1 MNNCDLEK
9 LEQQKEFLDNLLHS
23 DGSTEQ
29 FIVLDLEC
37 GTGKSRFSEESMS
50 QEYSDGIIPDYTYLF
65 VRERNADAIAS
76 AERINQLAG
85 KTIAIAINTDTHT
98 KQEYNKIRKDLKDYR
113 VVVISH
119 EKYKSLSVD
128 TENRKYF
135 TENRDILV
143 IDEFLNITKGNELKI
158 NKKWI
163 EDFET
168 KLGNRTLRNAFA
180 DVISELEDY
189 LLKDRKLQTFF
200 NAKTSED
207 VISKKINKLKSLISK
222 NLDKEYL
229 SSIGYSKTSILQAI
243 DDIKQFY
250 IQTCIVEGNTMY
262 CTDRRFQY
270 WFLPHN
276 NIMLDASAKLNK
288 AYDISNKFKVLRQSK
303 VLDHSKWHF
312 KIFQTNSCKSAKDRA
327 INFYEKV
334 NNMANNLGLDNTLV
348 IGNKNDEANFNVT
361 YKNHLGNITGSNE
374 YKDLHNCIIAH
385 NPNTPFRTYVLEYI
399 YFSETKFTNR
409 NSWEGISAGK
419 GDSKVY
425 RFREEKFE
433 EYRQGKNANEIY
445 QAIKRINR
453 SMEHESKVA
462 IFNNDVDM
470 INTVMKMFKGA
481 DDIKFYDN
489 IVEFE
494 KTKQDKYN
502 EERAENRY
510 AMKFIA
516 LCQEIMK
523 FKHTDL
529 QATKKDRKGNDVVVN
544 NVYKKSALRE
554 FMGVNDK
561 SNFTNKVLNDVDV
574 IDFLKRHKVI
584 VNGQS
589 LDFKNSK

>member
-9 LEQQKEFLDNLLHS
+9 LEQQREYLNDVLHS
-23 DGSTEQ
+23 DGYDDQ
-29 FIVLDLEC
+29 FLVLDFEC
-37 GTGKSRFSEESMS
+37 GTGKTRFSECGMG
-50 QEYSDGIIPDYTYLF
+50 QEYSDGIIKDYTYLF

-98 KQEYNKIRKDLKDYR
+98 KQEYNKIRKDLKDYK

-128 TENRKYF
+128 TENIKYF
-135 TENRDILV
+135 SENRDILV

-163 EDFET
+163 DDFET
-168 KLGNRTLRNAFA
+168 KLGSRALRSAFA
-180 DVISELEDY
+180 DVVSEIEDY
-189 LLKDRKLQTFF
+189 LLKERKLQTFF
-200 NAKTSED
+200 NAKTPENI
-207 VISKKINKLKSLISK
+207 ISKKISKLKSLVTK
-222 NLDKEYL
+222 NLNKEYL
-229 SSIGYSKTSILQAI
+229 DSIGYSKTSILETI
-243 DDIKQFY
+243 DNIKQFY
-250 IQTCIVEGNTMY
+250 IQTCVVEGNTMY

-288 AYDISNKFKVLRQSK
+288 AYDISDKFKVNRQSK
-303 VLDHSKWHF
+303 VLDHSKWKF
-312 KIFQTNSCKSAKDRA
+312 KIFQTNSCKSAKDKA

-334 NNMANNLGLDNTLV
+334 NNMANAMGLDNTLV
-348 IGNKNDEANFNVT
+348 IGNKNDEASFNVT
-361 YKNHLGNITGSNE
+361 YKNHLGNITGSNK

-399 YFSETKFTNR
+399 YFSGMRFTNR
-409 NSWEGISAGK
+409 NSWEGINIGK
-419 GDSKVY
+419 GDTKVY
-425 RFREEKFE
+425 RFKEDKFE

-453 SMEHESKVA
+453 NMEHESKIA

-470 INTVMKMFKGA
+470 INTVIKMFKGA
-481 DDIKFYDN
+481 EDIKFYEN
-489 IVEFE
+489 IIEFE
-494 KTKQDKYN
+494 KSKQDKYN
-502 EERAENRY
+502 EERSENRY

-523 FKHTDL
+523 LKHTDL
-529 QATKKDRKGNDVVVN
+529 QAKKKDRKGNDVTLMGI
-544 NVYKKSALRE
+544 YKKSDLRE
-554 FMGVNDK
+554 FMGINSK
-561 SNFTNKVLNDVDV
+561 PNFTIKVLNDVDV
-574 IDFLKRHKVI
+574 IDFLKRHNI
-584 VNGQS
+584 VVSGQS
-589 LDFKNSK
+589 LNFNKST